1 MTHLNEGALRRLVD
15 EPFAI
20 SGSEREHFQSCERC
34 REGVRRMRAEAA
46 EISSLFDAAVTPSID
61 QAREKVRSRI
71 GYSSRWAWPNPGR
84 WVAGG
89 VAAAAVLLGIGT
101 LTPAGSA
108 AQDLLNV
115 FQPTQVT
122 VVPVTASEMQSLPKL
137 REFGTIQM
145 PHPTTQTASNAA
157 DAAKLS
163 GLGDLTPASVPT
175 TVGGTPKYEVV
186 SPATGTFTFDATKA
200 SQSVSGPLPT
210 MPQGLDG
217 STVTVQTG
225 AGEAAIYGPE
235 SEGVPSL
242 VIGEMRAPQVTSD
255 GASIKTIE
263 DYLLNLPG
271 VSTQLAASIRA
282 LGDPAQTLPL
292 PIPED
297 HLNSQ
302 SVTVHGTQGT
312 LISDPNGLG
321 SMYVWEQ
328 GDTIYG
334 VGGTLSS
341 DQLLSIANGLN

>member
-34 REGVRRMRAEAA
+34 RESIRRMRAEAA
-46 EISSLFDAAVTPSID
+46 EISALFDATVAPSID
-61 QAREKVRSRI
+61 RAREKVRSRV
-71 GYSSRWAWPNPGR
+71 GTSSRRAWSNPGR
-84 WVAGG
+84 WVAGS
-89 VAAAAVLLGIGT
+89 VAAAAVLLGVGT

-115 FQPTQVT
+115 FQPTQVA
-122 VVPVTASEMQSLPKL
+122 VVPVTVSEMQSLPRL
-137 REFGTIQM
+137 RHFGTINM
-145 PHPTTQTASNAA
+145 PNPTTQKAGDAA

-163 GLGDLTPASVPT
+163 GLGDLTLASLPT
-175 TVGGTPKYEVV
+175 MVSGTPRYEVV
-186 SPATGTFTFDATKA
+186 SPSTGTFTFDAAKA

-210 MPQGLDG
+210 MPKGLDG

-225 AGEAAIYGPE
+225 AGEAAIYGPK
-235 SEGVPSL
+235 SDGVPSL
-242 VIGEMRAPQVTSD
+242 VIAEMRAPQITSD

-263 DYLLNLPG
+263 DYLISLPG
-271 VSTQLAASIRA
+271 VSSQLAASIRA

-302 SVTVHGTQGT
+302 NVTVHSTQGT

-321 SMYVWEQ
+321 SAYVWEQ
-328 GDTIYG
+328 GNTIYG

>member
-20 SGSEREHFQSCERC
+20 SGSEREHFQSCDRC
-34 REGVRRMRAEAA
+34 RESVHRMRAEAA
-46 EISSLFDAAVTPSID
+46 EISGLFDVAVAPSVD
-61 QAREKVRSRI
+61 RAQEKVRSRI
-71 GYSSRWAWPNPGR
+71 GNSSRRAWPNPGR

-89 VAAAAVLLGIGT
+89 VAAAVVLLGIGT

-122 VVPVTASEMQSLPKL
+122 VVPVTASELQSLPKL

-145 PHPTTQTASNAA
+145 PHPTTQSASDAA

-163 GLGDLTPASVPT
+163 GLGDLTPVSLPA
-175 TVGGTPKYEVV
+175 TVSGTPQYEVV
-186 SPATGTFTFDATKA
+186 SPATGTFTFDAAKA
-200 SQSVSGPLPT
+200 SQAVNGPLPA

-225 AGEAAIYGPE
+225 AGEAAVYGPE
-235 SEGVPSL
+235 SEGIPDL
-242 VIGEMRAPQVTSD
+242 VIGEMRTPQITSD

-271 VSTQLAASIRA
+271 VSPQLAASIRA

-302 SVTVHGTQGT
+302 SVSVHGTQGT

-328 GDTIYG
+328 GNTIFA

-341 DQLLSIANGLN
+341 GQLLSIANGLS